1 VGIKLPWMLHAL
13 RERPLPRE
21 LRTSLAD
28 TRAESPDPDGLVPA
42 EPAAPTVSRRGLLA
56 GVGLGSLAV
65 LALSAGHVLNGPLRR
80 TALTLQRS
88 RSRSAWN
95 VATS

>member
-1 VGIKLPWMLHAL
+1 MHVGIKLPRMLHAL
-13 RERPLPRE
+13 RERPLPRSCG
-21 LRTSLAD
+21 RHWP

-80 TALTLQRS
+80 TA
-88 RSRSAWN
+88 
-95 VATS
+95 